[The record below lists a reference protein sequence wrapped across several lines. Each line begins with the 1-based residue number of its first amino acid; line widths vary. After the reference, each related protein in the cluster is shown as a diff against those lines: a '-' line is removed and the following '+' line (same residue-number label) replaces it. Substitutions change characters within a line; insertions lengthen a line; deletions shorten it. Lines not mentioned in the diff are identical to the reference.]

1 MASLRKSL
9 IFIYTNIIICDAL
22 GNLVQ
27 FVQFVIVKNTHGGAS
42 ILVKLEPFRLT
53 LVLGCFPCILNCTN
67 GTKSRKASRILLIC
81 DFNSE
86 VSERSMHDFCNFM
99 IQKVYQT
106 HLLVFLSK
114 STIGLLLTNSK
125 NNFDDT
131 LALESG
137 LSDSLSDI
145 ACQF

>member
-53 LVLGCFPCILNCTN
+53 LLLGCFPRILNCTN
-67 GTKSRKASRILLIC
+67 GTKSRKTSRILLIC

-86 VSERSMHDFCNFM
+86 VSERSMHDFCNF
-99 IQKVYQT
+99 Y
-106 HLLVFLSK
+106 
-114 STIGLLLTNSK
+114 
-125 NNFDDT
+125 D
-131 LALESG
+131 LESLSNTPVG
-137 LSDSLSDI
+137 LSIKVHHRPFANKFKKQFWWYISLRIGS
-145 ACQF
+145 FW